1 MTQKAYLTWI
11 LALLVLVLA
20 GVGCAT
26 AEEETVSEDQPT
38 QVAPPEEE
46 KPLPGDMVLI
56 PAGEFTMGSDENA
69 GSPPF
74 AQPAHTV
81 DLPAYYI
88 DVYEVT
94 NGQFARF
101 QLESDYQA
109 EGDWRDFYTIGKEDA
124 PVANVTLQDAKA
136 YCEWAGKRLPTE
148 AEWEKAA
155 RGPDNLPYPWG
166 EQFDATITN
175 TNENG
180 IRNVVEVGTMGD
192 VSGYGLYDTMGNV
205 QEWTSDVLRP
215 YQGAPAE
222 VRNHPAVNGDYYVVR
237 GASYAMKGRSMY
249 LWTRSGYLPKS
260 QFGLGFRCAR
270 DADEDA
276 SQNN

>member
-1 MTQKAYLTWI
+1 
-11 LALLVLVLA
+11 
-20 GVGCAT
+20 
-26 AEEETVSEDQPT
+26 
-38 QVAPPEEE
+38 
-46 KPLPGDMVLI
+46 
-56 PAGEFTMGSDENA
+56 
-69 GSPPF
+69 
-74 AQPAHTV
+74 
-81 DLPAYYI
+81 
-88 DVYEVT
+88 
-94 NGQFARF
+94 
-101 QLESDYQA
+101 